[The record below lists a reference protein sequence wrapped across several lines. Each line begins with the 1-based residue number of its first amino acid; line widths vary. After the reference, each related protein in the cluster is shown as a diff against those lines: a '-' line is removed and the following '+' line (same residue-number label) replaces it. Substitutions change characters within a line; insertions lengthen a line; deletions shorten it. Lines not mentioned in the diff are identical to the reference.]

1 MNRKYEL
8 DENGFYPHQHPLVIK
23 VFKNLEETCSF
34 HNLDLYYS
42 TVDEVLS
49 ELFASDNNLESFL
62 KHPKTKESVKIDER
76 RFFSSEE
83 GEKIEKLGNSLLE
96 RSMSIADIESAIIM
110 YRFEKNNFF
119 TPAEK
124 EILQYSL
131 RKFPIKDTIFR
142 IGTGVGPLSYF

>member
-1 MNRKYEL
+1 MFIKTHAHSLNRKYAL
-8 DENGFYPHQHPLVIK
+8 DENGFYPHQHPLIIK

-34 HNLDLYYS
+34 HNLKLYS

-83 GEKIEKLGNSLLE
+83 GEK
-96 RSMSIADIESAIIM
+96 
-110 YRFEKNNFF
+110 
-119 TPAEK
+119 
-124 EILQYSL
+124 
-131 RKFPIKDTIFR
+131 
-142 IGTGVGPLSYF
+142 